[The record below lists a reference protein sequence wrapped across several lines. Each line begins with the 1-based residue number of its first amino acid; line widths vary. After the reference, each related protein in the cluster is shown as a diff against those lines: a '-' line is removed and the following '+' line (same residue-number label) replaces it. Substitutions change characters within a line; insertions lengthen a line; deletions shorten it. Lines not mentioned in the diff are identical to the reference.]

1 MRKYEFIS
9 GLFLLAVT
17 GVTCLMAYRL
27 GFDNIHN
34 PGPGLIPFGVAAL
47 LGLMSVGLCVR
58 SLLGA
63 PREDQPKS
71 VFAGIAWG
79 KIIIALC
86 GLIGYG
92 IVFNFLGFRISTFLL
107 MVLFLGPVSEMKWR
121 WVLLTSLIT
130 VICAYLIFVVWLG
143 CLFPTGPFGI

>member
-1 MRKYEFIS
+1 M
-9 GLFLLAVT
+9 LAVAV
-17 GVTCLMAYRL
+17 VTCLMAYRL

-47 LGLMSVGLCVR
+47 LGLMSAGLCVR
-58 SLLGA
+58 GLVEATRG
-63 PREDQPKS
+63 DQEQG
-71 VFAGIAWG
+71 VFKGIAWG

-92 IVFNFLGFRISTFLL
+92 IFFNFLGFRISTFLL
-107 MVLFLGPVSEMKWR
+107 MVLFLGAVSEMKWR

-130 VICAYLIFVVWLG
+130 VVCAYLIFVTWLG

>member
-1 MRKYEFIS
+1 MRKYDLIS
-9 GLFLLAVT
+9 GLFLLAVA
-17 GVTCLMAYRL
+17 VVMCLMAYRL

-47 LGLMSVGLCVR
+47 LGLMSAGLCVR
-58 SLLGA
+58 GLVEVTRG
-63 PREDQPKS
+63 DQEQG
-71 VFAGIAWG
+71 VFKGIAWG

-86 GLIGYG
+86 GLIGYA
-92 IVFNFLGFRISTFLL
+92 IFFNFLGFRISTFLL
-107 MVLFLGPVSEMKWR
+107 MVLFLGAVSEMKWR

-130 VICAYLIFVVWLG
+130 VVCAYLIFVTWLG

>member
-1 MRKYEFIS
+1 M
-9 GLFLLAVT
+9 LAVA
-17 GVTCLMAYRL
+17 GVMCLMASRL

-34 PGPGLIPFGVAAL
+34 PGPGLIRFGVAAL
-47 LGLMSVGLCVR
+47 LGLMSVGLCIR

-63 PREDQPKS
+63 SRGNQEKG

-79 KIIIALC
+79 KIIMALC

-92 IVFNFLGFRISTFLL
+92 IFFNFLGFRISTFLL
-107 MVLFLGPVSEMKWR
+107 MVLFLSAVSRMKWR
-121 WVLLTSLIT
+121 WALFTSLIT
-130 VICAYLIFVVWLG
+130 VICAYLIFVTWLG